1 MEPQSLRPRRVD
13 TQIGRLTMRELV
25 AQYLS
30 RSISRRRFVNG
41 LTKAGLTATAAQSV
55 LGAVTSVSFA
65 QEGSPAPYVPQGNAT
80 TPIPYLPN
88 NRETP
93 APGAAPAVAGVKPFQ
108 GTGGAA
114 LAEQLIACGV
124 KYVFG
129 NSAREDAQFYEALVD
144 RPQLKYVLT
153 PHEGPGAAM
162 AAGYIKASGE
172 PAVVMQ
178 AGVVGMV
185 NAMGQIFNAWKEQ
198 TPLVVYSYRTDQSR
212 RAGRDGFEEV
222 ANQEQ
227 MVQPITKYTW
237 LARRPDMIPE
247 SVRRAFKAAW
257 TPPYGPA
264 YISWHSDYNDDRVRA
279 DIISQDQ
286 FDPRMRVRPNPDE
299 IVRAAKLLV
308 EARMPLMVVGDEI
321 YKAKAAGKAVKL
333 AELLGMPVTQVRQLY
348 ANFPETHALWVGN
361 LAGNS
366 LNSLNYPKSADVII
380 NVGNKFQH
388 NGPAP
393 IVPRGP
399 KFIDMRIDHGSMGN
413 VMITEVPLVCDVGY
427 GLDDLIA
434 AVEQLLTP
442 ALRQKAADRA
452 VDVSKF
458 GQWAKAARAQVVNNP
473 DWEESPIIADRLT
486 WEVAKFADPDAIIV
500 HEAGSVALHSFDFN
514 PIGGRE
520 LFFYYGAHL
529 GSGVGTAAG
538 VKLARPNQQ
547 VICLVGDGSF
557 IFGPT
562 ALWNMARLQLP
573 VITVVYNNHAYGGPH
588 SRVIANVPGGR
599 MVQTGQFVHD
609 YLGSPDMNMAAI
621 AKGFG
626 VDGEVVESPEQL
638 REALARA
645 RKATVEGKAYLI
657 DAQVARKG
665 VAWAD
670 TPWIPPIQ
678 VAAVRQKKV

>member
-1 MEPQSLRPRRVD
+1 
-13 TQIGRLTMRELV
+13 MRDLV
-25 AQYLS
+25 ARYLS
-30 RSISRRRFVNG
+30 QGISRRGFVGG

-55 LGAVTSVSFA
+55 LTAVTSVNSGHA
-65 QEGSPAPYVPQGNAT
+65 QGAGPQAGSAPAVPAP
-80 TPIPYLPN
+80 
-88 NRETP
+88 
-93 APGAAPAVAGVKPFQ
+93 APAAPAATAVAGVKPFQ

-114 LAEQLIACGV
+114 FAEQLIGCGV

-129 NSAREDAQFYEALVD
+129 NSASEDAQFYEALVD
-144 RPQLKYVLT
+144 RPQLKYILT

-172 PAVVMQ
+172 AAIVMQ
-178 AGVVGMV
+178 AAVVGMA
-185 NAMGQIFNAWKEQ
+185 NAIGQMFNAFKEQ
-198 TPLVVYSYRTDQSR
+198 TPLVVYSYRTDQTR

-247 SVRRAFKAAW
+247 TVRRGFKAAW

-264 YISWHSDYNDDRVRA
+264 YISWHSDYNDERVRTE
-279 DIISQDQ
+279 IIAQELI
-286 FDPRMRVRPNPDE
+286 DPRMRVRPNPDE
-299 IVRAAKLLV
+299 IERAAKLLV

-321 YKAKAAGKAVKL
+321 YKAKAVGKAVKL

-361 LAGNS
+361 VAGNS
-366 LNSLNYPKSADVII
+366 LNSLNYPKSTDVIL

-388 NGPAP
+388 SGPAP

-399 KFIDMRIDHGSMGN
+399 KFIDMRIDYASMGN
-413 VMITEVPLVCDVGY
+413 VMVTEVPLVCDVGY

-434 AVEQLLTP
+434 AIEQLLTP
-442 ALRQKAADRA
+442 ALRQKAAERA
-452 VDVSKF
+452 LDVRKF
-458 GQWAKAARAQVVNNP
+458 GEWAKVARAQVVNNP
-473 DWEESPIIADRLT
+473 DWNESPIIADRLT

-500 HEAGSVALHSFDFN
+500 HEAGSVALHSFDFDPN
-514 PIGGRE
+514 GGRE

-562 ALWNMARLQLP
+562 ALWNMARLELP
-573 VITVVYNNHAYGGPH
+573 VIVVVYNNHAYGGPH

-626 VDGEVVESPEQL
+626 VDGEVVESPGQL

-645 RKATVEGKAYLI
+645 RKATVEGKPYLI

-670 TPWIPPIQ
+670 KPWIPPIQ
-678 VAAVRQKKV
+678 VAALRQKKV

>member
-1 MEPQSLRPRRVD
+1 
-13 TQIGRLTMRELV
+13 MRDLV
-25 AQYLS
+25 ARYLS
-30 RSISRRRFVNG
+30 QGISRRGFVGG

-55 LGAVTSVSFA
+55 LTAVASVSSGHA
-65 QEGSPAPYVPQGNAT
+65 QGAGPQAGSAPAVPAP
-80 TPIPYLPN
+80 
-88 NRETP
+88 
-93 APGAAPAVAGVKPFQ
+93 APAAPVATAVAGVKPFQ

-114 LAEQLIACGV
+114 FAEQLIGCGV

-129 NSAREDAQFYEALVD
+129 NSASEDAQFYEALVD
-144 RPQLKYVLT
+144 RPQLKYILT

-162 AAGYIKASGE
+162 AAGYVKASGE
-172 PAVVMQ
+172 AAIVMQ
-178 AGVVGMV
+178 AAVVGMA
-185 NAMGQIFNAWKEQ
+185 NAIGQMFNAFKEQ
-198 TPLVVYSYRTDQSR
+198 TPLVVYSYRTDQTR

-247 SVRRAFKAAW
+247 TVRRGFKAAW

-264 YISWHSDYNDDRVRA
+264 YISWHSDYNDERVRTE
-279 DIISQDQ
+279 IIAQELI
-286 FDPRMRVRPNPDE
+286 DPRMRVRPNPDE
-299 IVRAAKLLV
+299 IERAAKLLV

-321 YKAKAAGKAVKL
+321 YKAKAVGKAVKL

-361 LAGNS
+361 VAGNS
-366 LNSLNYPKSADVII
+366 LNSLNYPKSTDVIL

-388 NGPAP
+388 SGPAP

-399 KFIDMRIDHGSMGN
+399 KFIDMRIDYASMGN
-413 VMITEVPLVCDVGY
+413 VMVTEVPLVCDVGY

-434 AVEQLLTP
+434 AIEQLLTP
-442 ALRQKAADRA
+442 ALRQKAAERA
-452 VDVSKF
+452 LDVRKF
-458 GQWAKAARAQVVNNP
+458 GEWAKAARAQVVNNP
-473 DWEESPIIADRLT
+473 DWNESPIIADRLT

-500 HEAGSVALHSFDFN
+500 HEAGSVALHSFDFD

-562 ALWNMARLQLP
+562 ALWNMARLELP
-573 VITVVYNNHAYGGPH
+573 VIVVVYNNHAYGGPH

-626 VDGEVVESPEQL
+626 VDGEVVESPGQL

-645 RKATVEGKAYLI
+645 RKATVEGKPYLI

-670 TPWIPPIQ
+670 KPWIPPIQ
-678 VAAVRQKKV
+678 VAALRQKKV

>member
-1 MEPQSLRPRRVD
+1 
-13 TQIGRLTMRELV
+13 MRELV
-25 AQYLS
+25 ANYLNHSLS
-30 RSISRRRFVNG
+30 RRGFVRG

-55 LGAVTSVSFA
+55 LSSVSSVALA
-65 QEGSPAPYVPQGNAT
+65 QS
-80 TPIPYLPN
+80 
-88 NRETP
+88 
-93 APGAAPAVAGVKPFQ
+93 AAPAAPAAAAPAAAAATVPAAAAGAASGAVKSFQ
-108 GTGGAA
+108 GTGGACF
-114 LAEQLIACGV
+114 AEQLIASGV

-129 NSAREDAQFYEALVD
+129 NSASEDAQFYEALVD
-144 RPQLKYVLT
+144 RPQLKYILT

-162 AAGYIKASGE
+162 AAGYVKASGE
-172 PAVVMQ
+172 PTIVMQ
-178 AGVVGMV
+178 AAVVGMA
-185 NAMGQIFNAWKEQ
+185 NAIGQMFNAFKEQ

-227 MVQPITKYTW
+227 IVQPITKYTW

-247 SVRRAFKAAW
+247 TVRRAFKAAW
-257 TPPYGPA
+257 TPPHGPS
-264 YISWHSDYNDDRVRA
+264 YISWHSDYNDERA
-279 DIISQDQ
+279 RTEIISQDQ

-299 IVRAAKLLV
+299 IERAAKLLV
-308 EARMPLMVVGDEI
+308 EAKMPLLIVGDEV
-321 YKAKAAGKAVKL
+321 YKAKAAAKAVKL
-333 AELLGMPVTQVRQLY
+333 AEMLGMPVTQVRQLY
-348 ANFPETHALWVGN
+348 ANFPEGHPLWVGN
-361 LAGNS
+361 VPGGG
-366 LNSLNYPKSADVII
+366 LNSLTWPKNVDVVI

-388 NGPAP
+388 NGPNP

-399 KFIDMRIDHGSMGN
+399 KFIDMRIDHWSMGN
-413 VMITEVPLVCDVGY
+413 VMLTEVPLVCDVGY

-442 ALRQKAADRA
+442 ALRQKAAERA
-452 VDVSKF
+452 TDVRKF
-458 GQWAKAARAQVVNNP
+458 SEWAKIARAQVVNNP
-473 DWEESPIIADRLT
+473 DWNQSPLISDRLT
-486 WEVAKFADPDAIIV
+486 WEIAQFADPDAIIV
-500 HEAGSVALHSFDFN
+500 HEAGAVGLHSFDFN
-514 PIGGRE
+514 PMGGRE

-562 ALWNMARLQLP
+562 ALWNMARLELP

-588 SRVIANVPGGR
+588 SRVISNVPGGR

-626 VDGEVVESPEQL
+626 VDGEVVENPGQL

-645 RKATVEGKAYLI
+645 RKHTVEGKPYLI

-665 VAWAD
+665 VAWAEK
-670 TPWIPPIQ
+670 PWIPPIQ
-678 VAAVRQKKV
+678 VAGLRTKKV

>member
-1 MEPQSLRPRRVD
+1 
-13 TQIGRLTMRELV
+13 MRELV

-30 RSISRRRFVNG
+30 HSISRRRFVGG

-55 LGAVTSVSFA
+55 LTAVTSVSYA
-65 QEGSPAPYVPQGNAT
+65 QGAGPQPNPPPAA
-80 TPIPYLPN
+80 
-88 NRETP
+88 
-93 APGAAPAVAGVKPFQ
+93 AAPAAAPAASAPAASVVAGVKPFQ
-108 GTGGAA
+108 GPGGAA
-114 LAEQLIACGV
+114 FADQLIACGV

-129 NSAREDAQFYEALVD
+129 NSASEDAQFYEALVD
-144 RPQLKYVLT
+144 RPQLKYILT

-172 PAVVMQ
+172 PAIVMQ
-178 AGVVGMV
+178 AAVVGMA
-185 NAMGQIFNAWKEQ
+185 NAIGQMFNAFKEQ
-198 TPLVVYSYRTDQSR
+198 TPLVVYSYRTDQTR

-222 ANQEQ
+222 PNQEQ
-227 MVQPITKYTW
+227 IVQPITKYSW
-237 LARRPDMIPE
+237 LARRADMIPE
-247 SVRRAFKAAW
+247 TIRRGFKAAW

-264 YISWHSDYNDDRVRA
+264 YISWHSDFNDERVRTE
-279 DIISQDQ
+279 IIAQELM
-286 FDPRMRVRPNPDE
+286 DPRMRVRPNPDE
-299 IVRAAKLLV
+299 VQRAAKLLV
-308 EARMPLMVVGDEI
+308 DARMPLMVVGDEI
-321 YKAKAAGKAVKL
+321 YKAKAVAKAVKL
-333 AELLGMPVTQVRQLY
+333 AEMLGMPVTQVRQLY
-348 ANFPETHALWVGN
+348 ANFPETHPLWVGS

-388 NGPAP
+388 NGPTP

-413 VMITEVPLVCDVGY
+413 VMLTEVPLVCDVGY
-427 GLDDLIA
+427 GLDDLMA

-442 ALRQKAADRA
+442 ALRQKAVERTG
-452 VDVSKF
+452 DVRKF
-458 GQWAKAARAQVVNNP
+458 SEWAKSARAQVVNNP
-473 DWEESPIIADRLT
+473 DWDQSPIIADRLT
-486 WEVAKFADPDAIIV
+486 WEIAQFADPDAIIV

-562 ALWNMARLQLP
+562 ALWNMARLELP

-599 MVQTGQFVHD
+599 MMQTGQFVHD
-609 YLGSPDMNMAAI
+609 YLGQPDMNMAAI

-626 VDGEVVESPEQL
+626 VDGEVVESPGQL
-638 REALARA
+638 REALVRA
-645 RKATVEGKAYLI
+645 RKRTVEGKPYLI

-670 TPWIPPIQ
+670 KPWVPPIQ
-678 VAAVRQKKV
+678 VASLRQKKV